1 MKTLSFGLTALL
13 VAILIG
19 ATVVEKCYGTD
30 FVTHH
35 VYSSPLFVV
44 LWGIAALCSLCYLL
58 RRGVQRQAVTFALHL
73 SFGVILLG
81 GLTTYCTGQ
90 HGSIHLRQGEEAVST
105 FTDGDGATHAL
116 PFGLTLKAFHLD
128 YYPGTQ
134 APMDFL
140 SELIISDGGER
151 HEERVAMNHICSYR
165 HYRFY
170 QSSYDSD
177 GRGTTLS
184 VAHDPYG
191 IFLSYTGYAL
201 LLLSM
206 LAFFFQRGSQFR
218 QLLRHPLLRKGSLAT
233 LLLLLTTSLATAT
246 TRHAVEMR
254 RHAVAISVPSLTSE
268 SMENLTE
275 ATGGLLAYM
284 GTSGN
289 ETKEGADGYPIEDGI
304 KVGKTSHPKTL
315 PKETATEWG
324 RLYVYYN
331 ERVCPLQTLA
341 QDFAMKLC
349 GKRSYRGLT
358 AEQVLSGWVFYYDQ
372 WKEEPI
378 IRIKNKRVRTLLGL
392 QGSYASL
399 RDFVDLNGYKLEQA
413 LRTTDNP
420 KDKRALE
427 EANEKFNLV
436 SMVCTGSLLKLFPGP
451 ADSAQAL
458 RWYSTADQLPVT
470 MEAEKAL
477 FIHKSMSYLG
487 EQIAMDNTDRTL
499 EVIRKLRKFQQTEG
513 GNQLPSESHIQ
524 AELLYNRL
532 NQNLPIAIV
541 CLLLGI
547 VSFVY
552 YLRRMIAG
560 SKDRGGKSTSTSIR
574 SDEKGDNLQ
583 GTIISLTLQFLGGII
598 CAFLLLLLCLRGYVS
613 HHLPMSDGY
622 ETMQCMAVCA
632 LLLSYVL
639 YRRFRTAMAF
649 GFLLCGLA
657 LMVARFGEANPPI
670 TQLMPVLSSP
680 LLSFHVMVIMVAY
693 ALLAFMMFNGVTAL
707 VLYGSK
713 GAHREEIERLQVLSR
728 ILLYPAVFCLAT
740 GIFIGAVWANVSWG
754 RYWGWDP
761 KEVWALITLLI
772 YASALH
778 TASLSLFRRPLFF
791 HLFTVIAFLSV
802 LVTYFGVNFL
812 LGGMHSYA

>member
-1 MKTLSFGLTALL
+1 MKTMMKTLSFGLTALL
-13 VAILIG
+13 VAILIS

-30 FVTHH
+30 FVAHH
-35 VYSSPLFVV
+35 VYSSPLFVA
-44 LWGIAALCSLCYLL
+44 LWGIAALCSLCYLIQ
-58 RRGVQRQAVTFALHL
+58 RGVQRQAVTFALHL
-73 SFGVILLG
+73 SFGIILLG
-81 GLTTYCTGQ
+81 GLATYCTGQ
-90 HGSIHLRQGEEAVST
+90 HGSIHLRQGEGAVST
-105 FTDGDGATHAL
+105 FTDGDGVSHAL
-116 PFGLTLKAFHLD
+116 PFGLRLKAFHLD

-134 APMDFL
+134 APMDYV
-140 SELIISDGGER
+140 SELLITDGNTE
-151 HEERVAMNHICSYR
+151 HEAQVAMNHICSYR

-170 QSSYDSD
+170 QSRYDSD

-191 IFLSYTGYAL
+191 IFLSYTGYVL

-218 QLLRHPLLRKGSLAT
+218 QLLRHPLLRKGALAIM
-233 LLLLLTTSLATAT
+233 LLLPTAGIAAET
-246 TRHAVEMR
+246 QA
-254 RHAVAISVPSLTSE
+254 
-268 SMENLTE
+268 NL
-275 ATGGLLAYM
+275 
-284 GTSGN
+284 
-289 ETKEGADGYPIEDGI
+289 
-304 KVGKTSHPKTL
+304 PKAL
-315 PKETATEWG
+315 PKEVAAQWG

-331 ERVCPLQTLA
+331 ERVSPLQTLA
-341 QDFAMKLC
+341 QDFTVKLC

-358 AEQVLSGWVFYYDQ
+358 AEQVLSGWVFYYNQ

-378 IRIKNKRVRTLLGL
+378 IRIKNKRVRALLGL
-392 QGSYASL
+392 QGSHASL
-399 RDFVDLNGYKLEQA
+399 RDFVDLNGYKLEQT

-436 SMVCTGSLLKLFPGP
+436 SMVCTGSLLKLFPCP
-451 ADSAQAL
+451 ADSAQTL
-458 RWYSTADQLPVT
+458 RWYSPADQLPVA

-487 EQIAMDNTDRTL
+487 EQVAMGNTARTL

-513 GNQLPSESHIQ
+513 GGQLPSESNIQ

-552 YLRRMIAG
+552 YLRRTIV
-560 SKDRGGKSTSTSIR
+560 
-574 SDEKGDNLQ
+574 
-583 GTIISLTLQFLGGII
+583 GTKKTFIDLALPIVGVLI

-613 HHLPMSDGY
+613 HHLPMSNGY

-632 LLLSYVL
+632 LLLSFVL
-639 YRRFRTAMAF
+639 YRRFRAAMVF
-649 GFLLCGLA
+649 GILLCGLA

-693 ALLAFMMFNGVTAL
+693 ALLAFMMLNGVTAL
-707 VLYGSK
+707 VLYSSK

-728 ILLYPAVFCLAT
+728 ILLYPAVFCLST

-778 TASLSLFRRPLFF
+778 TASLIWFRRPMFF
-791 HLFTVIAFLSV
+791 HLFTVVAFLSV
-802 LVTYFGVNFL
+802 LITYFGVNFL